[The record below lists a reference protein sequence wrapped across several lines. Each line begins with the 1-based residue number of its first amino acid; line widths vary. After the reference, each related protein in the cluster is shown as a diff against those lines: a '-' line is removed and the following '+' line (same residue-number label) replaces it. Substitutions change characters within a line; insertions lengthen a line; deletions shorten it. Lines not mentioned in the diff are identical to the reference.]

1 MMIIGMITGM
11 MVLKKM
17 IMGMVILIMGMVMII
32 MGMILWIIT
41 GMVMVMAPPSLAV
54 SMMMA
59 WAAQRHKA
67 AVVFASK
74 QVAGCS
80 RYSNSLV
87 LVEIFYQ
94 ITAWSLHPNRLPLSN
109 CGRATLDTIGI
120 SVLVY

>member
-1 MMIIGMITGM
+1 MMIM
-11 MVLKKM
+11 KM
-17 IMGMVILIMGMVMII
+17 
-32 MGMILWIIT
+32 IT
-41 GMVMVMAPPSLAV
+41 GMVMVMIMVMVMMITGMEMVMAPPSSAV
-54 SMMMA
+54 SMTA

-80 RYSNSLV
+80 RYSSSLV

-94 ITAWSLHPNRLPLSN
+94 ITAWSLHPNRLHLFN
-109 CGRATLDTIGI
+109 CGRATLDTIGT

>member
-1 MMIIGMITGM
+1 
-11 MVLKKM
+11 
-17 IMGMVILIMGMVMII
+17 MGMVMII
-32 MGMILWIIT
+32 MGMILWMIT

-54 SMMMA
+54 SMTA

-80 RYSNSLV
+80 RYSSSLV

-94 ITAWSLHPNRLPLSN
+94 ITAWSLHPNRLHLSN
-109 CGRATLDTIGI
+109 CGRATLDTIGT

>member
-1 MMIIGMITGM
+1 MIIRFGMVMRITGM
-11 MVLKKM
+11 MTGM
-17 IMGMVILIMGMVMII
+17 IMVM
-32 MGMILWIIT
+32 M
-41 GMVMVMAPPSLAV
+41 MVMAPPSSAV
-54 SMMMA
+54 SMTA

-80 RYSNSLV
+80 RYSSSLV

-94 ITAWSLHPNRLPLSN
+94 ITAWSLHPNRLHLSN
-109 CGRATLDTIGI
+109 CGRGTLNTIGT